1 MDVGLSIRLTADVQQ
16 ALRSFTQLTDATAE
30 LAVEGKGNLTAV
42 SLALKDLKA
51 AQSDVGNV
59 EDLRILNRAIKDL
72 SSEASNLRKEGTQ
85 AIKEVGQAAP
95 GAAQSIDKVT
105 ESTEKSGT
113 SFSKLYGYVRQLAY
127 VLPGIGIGGI
137 FALAGTA
144 ALSAAQSMGLFEDGL
159 FKTTDAEKHAAE
171 ATKELAKALV
181 DLKSPAEI
189 QATATGSQ
197 EGQIAQVRALAAA
210 AQDLSLSTDQ
220 RTNAVTRLHEINKA
234 YFGDLTLEATSLAG
248 LTTKVNEYTQALYQQ
263 AIVKGAQDSIS
274 KTSEELN
281 KQLIVYDQL
290 KTKLDRATAAKEA
303 YDKSPDVNITLG
315 TGLSS
320 ADTRPVVLAAQ
331 VESATKAYD
340 QQREAVL
347 TLRTALAQYRDEID
361 KATIEGLK
369 FEPLKAE
376 TIKKGVDELQKEID
390 ALEQTK
396 RALTDLTKTGTRPSF
411 DIQQQLNA
419 VNTQLL
425 TDKIAKALRDGVK
438 NGLSSD
444 IVNQQVS
451 SLQAELDKIGT
462 AKTVHI
468 KTILVPVVEPDSQV
482 VKDFE
487 KGIGTAIPTIR
498 WNVKIQAIVDYV
510 KEFDQIKAQLQKRV
524 KTLQDD
530 LLTGIGEGIG
540 NALAGKGNPFDS
552 FLKILGS
559 GLESIGKYVL
569 STIPLIAILQKAL
582 QNLGTINPVVLAVAG
597 IGLVA
602 IGAAIKSN
610 VKATAFA
617 DGGVVTGPTYGLI
630 GEAGPEAIF
639 PLSKIG
645 DFMKNIPGRS
655 GDVNVSGDFRIQGND
670 LRLVLARS
678 NKNSNLVS
686 PS

>member
-210 AQDLSLSTDQ
+210 AQDLTLSTDQ
-220 RTNAVTRLHEINKA
+220 RSNAVAKLHEINKA
-234 YFGDLTLEATSLAG
+234 YFGDLTLEAGSLAG
-248 LTTKVNEYTQALYQQ
+248 LTAKVNEYTQALYQQ
-263 AIVKGAQDSIS
+263 AIVKGAQDAIS
-274 KTSEELN
+274 KTSQELF
-281 KQLIVYDQL
+281 KQTQIYDDL
-290 KTKLDRATAAKEA
+290 KKKLDQATAAQEA
-303 YDKSPDVNITLG
+303 YKKNPVIISTGQFGTPTDPQNDILTRKAEEASAAVDKEQKSIFTLN
-315 TGLSS
+315 
-320 ADTRPVVLAAQ
+320 AAL
-331 VESATKAYD
+331 D
-340 QQREAVL
+340 
-347 TLRTALAQYRDEID
+347 QYRIQIQQ
-361 KATIEGLK
+361 ATEEGLK

-411 DIQQQLNA
+411 DIQNQLNA

-444 IVNQQVS
+444 IVNQQVAA
-451 SLQAELDKIGT
+451 LQAELDKIGT

-468 KTILVPVVEPDSQV
+468 KTILVPVVEPDSNV
-482 VKDFE
+482 VKEFE
-487 KGIGTAIPTIR
+487 KGIGTAIPTIK

-510 KEFDQIKAQLQKRV
+510 KEFDQIKAQLTKRV
-524 KTLQDD
+524 KSLQDD
-530 LLTGIGEGIG
+530 LLSGIGQGIG